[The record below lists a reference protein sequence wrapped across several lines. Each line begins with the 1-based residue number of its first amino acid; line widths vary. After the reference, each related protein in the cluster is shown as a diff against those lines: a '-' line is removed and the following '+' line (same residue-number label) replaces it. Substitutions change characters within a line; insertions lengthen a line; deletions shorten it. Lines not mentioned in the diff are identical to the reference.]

1 MRYDTPGLTWD
12 MPGATYD
19 DPADWPSA
27 PATTSTTMG
36 QDQTRRLAPKIIQE
50 DIAALS
56 AIQGITGYAPSNT
69 ACALTA
75 LTAKHTGMTTAQ
87 ATETQKRG
95 DADAARDAAN
105 AAEWAFHNLMLDA
118 KKQVSAQFGE
128 DSDQWQALGM
138 TKKSER
144 KKPARRAV
152 APAAK

>member
-12 MPGATYD
+12 TPGATYD
-19 DPADWPSA
+19 DPADWP
-27 PATTSTTMG
+27 PASPTTSNTMG

-56 AIQGITGYAPSNT
+56 AIQGITGYTPANT
-69 ACALTA
+69 AYALTA
-75 LTAKHTGMTTAQ
+75 LTAKLTGMNTAQ
-87 ATETQKRG
+87 ATETQKQG
-95 DADAARDAAN
+95 DADAARDASN
-105 AAEWAFHNLMLDA
+105 AAEWVFHNAILGSKA
-118 KKQVSAQFGE
+118 QIKAQFGE

-144 KKPARRAV
+144 KKPARKVV